1 MTRALPACYAPTMT
15 EISLWTGR
23 LRLGDCYA
31 VWTGSVGDAVAHRHF
46 AAQAVF
52 SSEPVAAIDARDQHV
67 EGRCLLIEPNAP
79 HRLLPAADAELW
91 FVEPTAGFG
100 PPPAMVERL
109 TAAAPL
115 LVSEEGGSA
124 FWRDWL
130 ARSPRTPLDAR
141 VSQALAAI
149 DRLIPTGSVRLADA
163 AREAGLSLGRFRHLF
178 AEEVG
183 MPFQR
188 HVLWRRMRVAFEALG
203 RRATATEA
211 AHAAGFSDSAHFART
226 IKAMFGV
233 RATDLLFEA

>member
-1 MTRALPACYAPTMT
+1 MQMQTRVESGKKPKTWKRMTLM
-15 EISLWTGR
+15 IIGVIVLI
-23 LRLGDCYA
+23 A
-31 VWTGSVGDAVAHRHF
+31 VIAGVKVM
-46 AAQAVF
+46 QVMKMM
-52 SSEPVAAIDARDQHV
+52 
-67 EGRCLLIEPNAP
+67 
-79 HRLLPAADAELW
+79 
-91 FVEPTAGFG
+91 AGFG